1 MGVTV
6 RQLGTMTP
14 KLKKL
19 RIITNSRL
27 DFNQPVFNSEID
39 KKIRTE

>member
-27 DFNQPVFNSEID
+27 DFNQPVI
-39 KKIRTE
+39 KKDRQKNKD